1 MTAKYTGLVSTE
13 KDMLTKYR
21 LPVKT
26 VHCIVHLAGS
36 QQKFAHHYIKFAEHL
51 IRFKVRH
58 LDLWDLELNKE
69 SNPLKRR
76 MLGITNLMRRPSEF
90 VMNKI

>member
-1 MTAKYTGLVSTE
+1 M
-13 KDMLTKYR
+13 
-21 LPVKT
+21 
-26 VHCIVHLAGS
+26 HCIVHLAGS
-36 QQKFAHHYIKFAEHL
+36 QQKFAHHIKFAEHL

-58 LDLWDLELNKE
+58 LALWDLELNEE